1 MKILIYG
8 AGVVGCTYGW
18 QLSKAGC
25 DVAVLVR
32 KEQKE
37 LVQKDGIRIIC
48 SDFREKTR
56 KDTDII
62 FKPTVIDELSSN
74 NDFEYIIVSTNKL
87 QLSTI
92 LPSLSKS
99 AGKAN
104 VVFFQNNWNV
114 FTEIDKYL
122 KPEQYF
128 FAFPFMVGGG
138 KEDKSI
144 HCAIS
149 GLKYSN
155 TPLGEKD
162 GRITP
167 QVEKLFIILD
177 KANLKPVISNQI
189 LVWLITHYAVAA
201 GLSAGIMSAG
211 SASKFIENTA
221 IIKITMKAIREGLA
235 ICKRMGINPK
245 TEKANRLYLLPLFIS
260 VPIAKKFYGNDALQ
274 LMFDGHINHSPVE
287 IRQMIDDIIDSGIKY
302 AVTTPNLA
310 QLKSYISSN
319 QTNKSK

>member
-104 VVFFQNNWNV
+104 VVFFQNNWDV

-167 QVEKLFIILD
+167 RVEKLFIILD
-177 KANLKPVISNQI
+177 KANLKPQI
-189 LVWLITHYAVAA
+189 KVQFAPPTVTSENVRDDKEENVADNSIYETVEQMPEYPSGGTA
-201 GLSAGIMSAG
+201 GLM
-211 SASKFIENTA
+211 N
-221 IIKITMKAIREGLA
+221 
-235 ICKRMGINPK
+235 
-245 TEKANRLYLLPLFIS
+245 FIS
-260 VPIAKKFYGNDALQ
+260 KNLKYPTICQESGVQGRVVVSFVVNKDGSTTDFRIIRSVDKYLDKEALRVLNGMPKWKPGKQKGVPVRVRYTVPINFKL
-274 LMFDGHINHSPVE
+274 S
-287 IRQMIDDIIDSGIKY
+287 
-302 AVTTPNLA
+302 
-310 QLKSYISSN
+310 
-319 QTNKSK
+319 

>member
-25 DVAVLVR
+25 DVTVLVR
-32 KEQKE
+32 KGQKE
-37 LVQKDGIRIIC
+37 LVQKDGIHIIC
-48 SDFREKTR
+48 SDFRENTK

-62 FKPTVIDELSSN
+62 FKPTVIDELLSN

-87 QLSTI
+87 QLSNI
-92 LPSLSKS
+92 LPTLSKS

-104 VVFFQNNWNV
+104 IVFFQNNWDV

-162 GRITP
+162 GQITP
-167 QVEKLFIILD
+167 RVEKLSIVLD
-177 KANLKPVISNQI
+177 KANLKPAISNQI

-211 SASKFIENTA
+211 SASNFIENTA
-221 IIKITMKAIREGLA
+221 IIKTTMKAIRESKQ
-235 ICKRMGINPK
+235 IISFTSIYQC
-245 TEKANRLYLLPLFIS
+245 ANS
-260 VPIAKKFYGNDALQ
+260 K
-274 LMFDGHINHSPVE
+274 E
-287 IRQMIDDIIDSGIKY
+287 
-302 AVTTPNLA
+302 NL
-310 QLKSYISSN
+310 
-319 QTNKSK
+319 

>member
-48 SDFREKTR
+48 SDFREKAR

-104 VVFFQNNWNV
+104 VVFFQNNWDV
-114 FTEIDKYL
+114 FTE
-122 KPEQYF
+122 
-128 FAFPFMVGGG
+128 
-138 KEDKSI
+138 
-144 HCAIS
+144 
-149 GLKYSN
+149 
-155 TPLGEKD
+155 T
-162 GRITP
+162 
-167 QVEKLFIILD
+167 
-177 KANLKPVISNQI
+177 
-189 LVWLITHYAVAA
+189 
-201 GLSAGIMSAG
+201 
-211 SASKFIENTA
+211 
-221 IIKITMKAIREGLA
+221 
-235 ICKRMGINPK
+235 
-245 TEKANRLYLLPLFIS
+245 
-260 VPIAKKFYGNDALQ
+260 
-274 LMFDGHINHSPVE
+274 
-287 IRQMIDDIIDSGIKY
+287 
-302 AVTTPNLA
+302 
-310 QLKSYISSN
+310 
-319 QTNKSK
+319 

>member
-25 DVAVLVR
+25 NVTVLVR

-37 LVQKDGIRIIC
+37 LVQKEGIHIIC

-56 KDTDII
+56 KDIDII
-62 FKPTVIDELSSN
+62 FRPSAIDKLSSKN
-74 NDFEYIIVSTNKL
+74 EFEYIIVSTNKL
-87 QLSTI
+87 QLPSV
-92 LPSLSKS
+92 LPTLSKY

-104 VVFFQNNWNV
+104 VVFFQNNWDA

-138 KEDKSI
+138 KDEKRI

-149 GLKYSN
+149 GLKYSY
-155 TPLGEKD
+155 TPLGEKN
-162 GRITP
+162 GQITP
-167 QVEKLFIILD
+167 RVEKLFMALD

-189 LVWLITHYAVAA
+189 LVWIITHYAVAS

-211 SASKFIENTA
+211 SARNFIENTP
-221 IIKITMKAIREGLA
+221 IIKTTMKAIR
-235 ICKRMGINPK
+235 
-245 TEKANRLYLLPLFIS
+245 
-260 VPIAKKFYGNDALQ
+260 
-274 LMFDGHINHSPVE
+274 
-287 IRQMIDDIIDSGIKY
+287 
-302 AVTTPNLA
+302 
-310 QLKSYISSN
+310 
-319 QTNKSK
+319 

>member
-104 VVFFQNNWNV
+104 VVFFQNNWDV

-167 QVEKLFIILD
+167 RVEKLFIILD
-177 KANLKPVISNQI
+177 KANLKPAFLYVTFEIEFSKISIGYSSICLKNKKVTDSTDRFRVYLSIFHFLQFFGSQI
-189 LVWLITHYAVAA
+189 FPDGMFAT
-201 GLSAGIMSAG
+201 G
-211 SASKFIENTA
+211 
-221 IIKITMKAIREGLA
+221 
-235 ICKRMGINPK
+235 K
-245 TEKANRLYLLPLFIS
+245 TLPL
-260 VPIAKKFYGNDALQ
+260 
-274 LMFDGHINHSPVE
+274 
-287 IRQMIDDIIDSGIKY
+287 IRIIF
-302 AVTTPNLA
+302 
-310 QLKSYISSN
+310 
-319 QTNKSK
+319 

>member
-25 DVAVLVR
+25 DVTVLVR
-32 KEQKE
+32 KGQKE
-37 LVQKDGIRIIC
+37 VIQKDGIQIIC
-48 SDFREKTR
+48 SDFRGKAR
-56 KDTDII
+56 KDIDVI

-92 LPSLSKS
+92 LPTLSKS

-104 VVFFQNNWNV
+104 IVFFQNNWDV
-114 FTEIDKYL
+114 FTEINKYL
-122 KPEQYF
+122 KAEQYF

-138 KEDKSI
+138 KENKSI

-167 QVEKLFIILD
+167 RVEKFSIILD
-177 KANLKPVISNQI
+177 KANLKPAISNQI
-189 LVWLITHYAVAA
+189 LVWIITNYAVAA
-201 GLSAGIMSAG
+201 GLSAGIMSSR
-211 SASKFIENTA
+211 SASKFIKNTA
-221 IIKITMKAIREGLA
+221 IIKTEMKDIREGLA

-260 VPIAKKFYGNDALQ
+260 VPIAKKIYSNEALQ
-274 LMFDGHINHSPVE
+274 LMFEGHINHSPTE
-287 IRQMIDDIIDSGIKY
+287 IRQMIDDIINSGKIY
-302 AVTTPNLA
+302 GVDTPNLS
-310 QLKSYISSN
+310 QLKKHISSN
-319 QTNKSK
+319 

>member
-18 QLSKAGC
+18 QLSKVGY
-25 DVAVLVR
+25 DVTVLVR
-32 KEQKE
+32 KGQKE
-37 LVQKDGIRIIC
+37 LVQKDGIHIIC
-48 SDFREKTR
+48 SDFREKIR
-56 KDTDII
+56 KDTDTI
-62 FKPTVIDELSSN
+62 FKPTIIDELSSN
-74 NDFEYIIVSTNKL
+74 NEFEYIIVATNKL
-87 QLSTI
+87 QLSNI
-92 LPSLSKS
+92 LPTLSKS

-104 VVFFQNNWNV
+104 IVFFQNNWDV

-122 KPEQYF
+122 NPEQYF

-138 KEDKSI
+138 KEDKNI

-167 QVEKLFIILD
+167 RVEKLLVALD
-177 KANLKPVISNQI
+177 KADLKPVISNQI

-211 SASKFIENTA
+211 SASQFIENTP
-221 IIKITMKAIREGLA
+221 IIRTTMKAIREGLA
-235 ICKRMGINPK
+235 ICKKMGINPK
-245 TEKANRLYLLPLFIS
+245 TEKANKLYYLPLFIC
-260 VPIAKKFYGNDALQ
+260 VPIAKKIYSNDALQ
-274 LMFDGHINHSPVE
+274 LMFEGHINHSPAE
-287 IRQMIDDIIDSGIKY
+287 IRQMIDDIIDNGVKY
-302 AVTTPNLA
+302 GVATPNLV

-319 QTNKSK
+319 

>member
-25 DVAVLVR
+25 DVTVLVR
-32 KEQKE
+32 KGQKE
-37 LVQKDGIRIIC
+37 LVQKDGIHIIC
-48 SDFREKTR
+48 SDFRENTK

-62 FKPTVIDELSSN
+62 FKPTVIDELLSN

-87 QLSTI
+87 QLSNI
-92 LPSLSKS
+92 LPTLSKS

-104 VVFFQNNWNV
+104 IVFFQNNWDV

-162 GRITP
+162 GQITP
-167 QVEKLFIILD
+167 RVEKLSIVLD
-177 KANLKPVISNQI
+177 KANLKPAISNQI

-211 SASKFIENTA
+211 SASNFIENTA
-221 IIKITMKAIREGLA
+221 II
-235 ICKRMGINPK
+235 
-245 TEKANRLYLLPLFIS
+245 
-260 VPIAKKFYGNDALQ
+260 
-274 LMFDGHINHSPVE
+274 
-287 IRQMIDDIIDSGIKY
+287 
-302 AVTTPNLA
+302 
-310 QLKSYISSN
+310 
-319 QTNKSK
+319 

>member
-18 QLSKAGC
+18 QLSKAGY
-25 DVAVLVR
+25 DITVLVR
-32 KEQKE
+32 KGQKE
-37 LVQKDGIRIIC
+37 VVQKEGIHITC
-48 SDFREKTR
+48 SDFREKIR
-56 KDTDII
+56 KDTDIV
-62 FKPTVIDELSSN
+62 FKPTVIDKLLSN

-87 QLSTI
+87 QLSSI
-92 LPSLSKS
+92 LPILSKF

-104 VVFFQNNWNV
+104 VVFFQNNWDA

-128 FAFPFMVGGG
+128 FAFPFMIGGR
-138 KEDKSI
+138 KDDKSI

-167 QVEKLFIILD
+167 RVERLFVALD
-177 KANLKPVISNQI
+177 KAGLKPVISNQI
-189 LVWLITHYAVAA
+189 VVWLITHYAVAA

-211 SASKFIENTA
+211 SAPQFIENTP
-221 IIKITMKAIREGLA
+221 IIRITMKAIREGLA
-235 ICKRMGINPK
+235 ICKKMGINPK
-245 TEKANRLYLLPLFIS
+245 TEKANRLYHLPLFIC
-260 VPIAKKFYGNDALQ
+260 VPIAKKIYSNDALQ
-274 LMFDGHINHSPVE
+274 LMFEGHINHSPAE
-287 IRQMIDDIIDSGIKY
+287 IRQMIDDIIDSGVKY
-302 AVTTPNLA
+302 GVATPNLA
-310 QLKSYISSN
+310 QLKSYISS
-319 QTNKSK
+319 

>member
-25 DVAVLVR
+25 DVTVLVR
-32 KEQKE
+32 KGQKE
-37 LVQKDGIRIIC
+37 VIQKDGIQIIC
-48 SDFREKTR
+48 SDFRGKAR
-56 KDTDII
+56 KDIDVI

-92 LPSLSKS
+92 LPTLSKS

-104 VVFFQNNWNV
+104 IVFFQNNWDV
-114 FTEIDKYL
+114 FTEINKYL
-122 KPEQYF
+122 KAEQFF

-138 KEDKSI
+138 KENKSI

-167 QVEKLFIILD
+167 RVEKFSIILD
-177 KANLKPVISNQI
+177 KANLKPAISNQI
-189 LVWLITHYAVAA
+189 LVWIITHYAVAA
-201 GLSAGIMSAG
+201 GLSAGIMSAR
-211 SASKFIENTA
+211 SASKFIKNTA
-221 IIKITMKAIREGLA
+221 IIKTAMKAIREGLA

-260 VPIAKKFYGNDALQ
+260 VPIAKKIYSNEALQ
-274 LMFDGHINHSPVE
+274 LMFEGHINHSPTE
-287 IRQMIDDIIDSGIKY
+287 IRQMIDDIINSGKIY
-302 AVTTPNLA
+302 GVDTPNLS
-310 QLKSYISSN
+310 QLKKHISSN
-319 QTNKSK
+319 